1 MRAQTS
7 EDGVRRATA
16 ALSIL
21 AMLGLAACAPD
32 TEEAEGAA
40 EEDGQSAEETA
51 DAGQDGGEGTE
62 ADEDTGD
69 GGQAQGSGED
79 VTPDPEEA
87 LQSVTYPMQGPLEGE
102 MTMGV
107 HGLEVG
113 EQGMLLTLTFVPEYE
128 MEDGEPAHFVQD
140 MHSVDLDNITT
151 YLLPTVS
158 DRENLKAYQVP
169 REERIDTGGGWQ
181 VGTVQAWASEVDVQ
195 IRPGETFT
203 LWAYYP
209 TPEDDIETADVA
221 VVPGA
226 PEFRDVPIEWGGHGP
241 AEHESSEDDAE
252 DSDE

>member
-1 MRAQTS
+1 MRTQTA
-7 EDGVRRATA
+7 EHGIRRTTA
-16 ALSIL
+16 ALGIL
-21 AMLGLAACAPD
+21 AMLGLAACAPG
-32 TEEAEGAA
+32 TEEGEDAA
-40 EEDGQSAEETA
+40 EENGQSAEETA
-51 DAGQDGGEGTE
+51 DAGEGADTGDE

-69 GGQAQGSGED
+69 EEQAQGSGED

-87 LQSVTYPMQGPLEGE
+87 LESVTYAMQGSLEGE
-102 MTMGV
+102 MTMGI

-140 MHSVDLDNITT
+140 MHSVDLDNITSF
-151 YLLPTVS
+151 LLPVVS

-181 VGTVQAWASEVDVQ
+181 VDTVQAWASEVDVQ

-226 PEFRDVPIEWGGHGP
+226 PEFRDVPIEWGDHGP
-241 AEHESSEDDAE
+241 AEHESSEDD
-252 DSDE
+252 DE